1 VTATVER
8 LAGRHVVASVSG
20 GKDSAAMALYLR
32 ELGVPFTAVFADTGW
47 EHPETYRYLWDEIA
61 PRFGLTVVRGP
72 RLMAELV
79 QHKGMFPSRAR
90 RFCTQ
95 LLKVY
100 PLRDYIRSLDDDV
113 VNAIGIRA
121 AESQARA
128 KLPEW
133 EHNAEFDCDT
143 WRPLIAWSTA
153 DVIALH
159 RRHGLPLNPL
169 YAMGAERVGCW
180 PCIYARKAEIR
191 LIADTDPARI
201 AEIRA
206 LESNVQ
212 AAAAAH
218 RYARYGESYDSL
230 GYHLPTFFV
239 TSDRADRNRM
249 TPIDDVVQWSRTS
262 RGGKQYEL
270 FASGADGC
278 MRWGMCE
285 TASEEP

>member
-1 VTATVER
+1 MTATVER

-79 QHKGMFPSRAR
+79 QHKGCSSRAR

-100 PLRDYIRSLDDDV
+100 PLRDYIQSLDDDV

-121 AESQARA
+121 ANRKPARSSPSGNTMRS
-128 KLPEW
+128 LS
-133 EHNAEFDCDT
+133 CDT

-212 AAAAAH
+212 VGGGGAPLCPL
-218 RYARYGESYDSL
+218 RRVVRFAR
-230 GYHLPTFFV
+230 LPF
-239 TSDRADRNRM
+239 ADVLR
-249 TPIDDVVQWSRTS
+249 
-262 RGGKQYEL
+262 
-270 FASGADGC
+270 
-278 MRWGMCE
+278 
-285 TASEEP
+285 